1 MSKITSYVYI
11 FYPLDTQST
20 NTLPTSTSVTSD
32 SHSSSSSNDGDNHV
46 YPGVFVGGL
55 FMFIAG
61 IAIMGIIIKTIKKK
75 KFARLSLCT
84 ARGIPQQASLVQLPQ
99 ATTINQS
106 YNPSYTQQQTAQVS
120 TGEEAT
126 VTSVIPQSATHDIFC
141 VATAGSSSNPSALPD
156 DAINFPP
163 YCVEHAPDEATNNQ
177 SFSHDGTLTLSS
189 PDYAP
194 VVSAGV
200 SVPVP
205 SVDNI

>member
-1 MSKITSYVYI
+1 MSKMTSYVYI
-11 FYPLDTQST
+11 FYSLAIQS
-20 NTLPTSTSVTSD
+20 TSTSVTGD
-32 SHSSSSSNDGDNHV
+32 SSSSNDAV

-55 FMFIAG
+55 LMFIVG
-61 IAIMGIIIKTIKKK
+61 IAIMGILIMGIIIKIIRKK
-75 KFARLSLCT
+75 KFARLSLYT
-84 ARGIPQQASLVQLPQ
+84 ARVIPQPASTVQLPQ

-120 TGEEAT
+120 TGEENT
-126 VTSVIPQSATHDIFC
+126 VTSVIPQSAVHYMFC

-156 DAINFPP
+156 DVINFPP
-163 YCVEHAPDEATNNQ
+163 YCVEHAPDEPTNNQ

-205 SVDNI
+205 PVNNI

>member
-1 MSKITSYVYI
+1 MLIT
-11 FYPLDTQST
+11 
-20 NTLPTSTSVTSD
+20 
-32 SHSSSSSNDGDNHV
+32 
-46 YPGVFVGGL
+46 
-55 FMFIAG
+55 
-61 IAIMGIIIKTIKKK
+61 GIIFIGITIIIMIKILKN
-75 KFARLSLCT
+75 KFTRLSLQSGRIIVAT
-84 ARGIPQQASLVQLPQ
+84 APQAPLVQLPQ

-120 TGEEAT
+120 TDEEAT
-126 VTSVIPQSATHDIFC
+126 VTSVIPQSATRYLYR
-141 VATAGSSSNPSALPD
+141 VATAGSTSNPSALPD